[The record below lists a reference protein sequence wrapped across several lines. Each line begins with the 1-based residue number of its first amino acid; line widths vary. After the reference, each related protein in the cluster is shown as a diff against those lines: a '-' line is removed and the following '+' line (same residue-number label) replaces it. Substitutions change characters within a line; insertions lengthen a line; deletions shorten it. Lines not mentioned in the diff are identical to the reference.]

1 MAAFLDTVV
10 RAMYVDPTPE
20 RPNARPAAKLPL
32 ISVDGEA
39 VSAAHGPLMLEMHRG
54 LGRTMSLAGR
64 WQGADEFYKKGLR
77 V

>member
-1 MAAFLDTVV
+1 
-10 RAMYVDPTPE
+10 MYIDPTPE
-20 RPNARPAAKLPL
+20 RPGAKPPAKLPL

-39 VSAAHGPLMLEMHRG
+39 VSAAHGPLMLEVHRA

-64 WQGADEFYKKGLR
+64 WQGADEFHAKGLR